1 MGERPRSTVHPQT
14 KRHLH
19 NSQKLRAAA
28 IREFA
33 QHGLQGTKVSNIV
46 AAAELTQPSFYR
58 TWPSKEAAYEE
69 IVSQTLQSWQDA
81 AAQVMAGPPE
91 LPLPERMQQGL
102 EHLYRLLQDDADLT
116 RLVLHENNKNP
127 DRYVPWIKIY
137 TGVFQ
142 AAQSQGLI
150 NRHLA
155 AESLA
160 QAYTAITERLFLA
173 RLYTEQ
179 SSVHDTVQEAVQ
191 LLLPTFQ
198 KETRP

>member
-1 MGERPRSTVHPQT
+1 MGERPRSTLHPQT

-69 IVSQTLQSWQDA
+69 IVSLTLQSWQDA
-81 AAQVMAGPPE
+81 ASQIMAGPPE
-91 LPLPERMQQGL
+91 LPLRERMEQGL
-102 EHLYRLLQDDADLT
+102 ERLYSLLVDDFQLT
-116 RLVLHENNKNP
+116 RMVLHENNKNP
-127 DRYVPWIKIY
+127 DRYVPFIDIY
-137 TGVFQ
+137 NEVFQ
-142 AAQSQGLI
+142 AAQTRNLI
-150 NRHLA
+150 TRHLS

-179 SSVHDTVQEAVQ
+179 CSVHQTVQETVR

-198 KETRP
+198 KETLP